1 VTFAIGF
8 AAALVVGLLLVL
20 WGLRRPRRRA
30 SPDRVTRQQ
39 VKPPP
44 SLSAEEALAAFE
56 VPSDEEV
63 TLLYRGAAEL
73 PPAPALE
80 REQSSTDGLGNA
92 VGSRRSE
99 SRVKIC
105 YEEDAEEDEETTSPL
120 ARILVSARGDTDTGK
135 TRRENQDSLLFL
147 PERSLYGV
155 ADGMG
160 GYKGGQVASSLAVET
175 LRRAFETESFGE
187 PLASPRPIPRRG
199 HELARAILQSNL
211 AVSEAARATPEL
223 SQMGTTLVAARFSPN
238 KQRVYIGHVG
248 DSRCYRLRGGRLRQL
263 TTDQTMRLVG
273 MRGPGADHLLQA
285 IGVTRDLSID
295 LIVDKPCP
303 DDVYLLCSDGLPK
316 MVADEDIERTL
327 VEQSDLEAA
336 VYSLIELANDRG
348 GRDNVSVILVKVI
361 ERVARLGPNGGWSTL
376 PAEAAMAETGN
387 DEVTVLGSLG
397 LDEATRVE
405 PLAAKLR
412 RRG

>member
-1 VTFAIGF
+1 MTFAIAF
-8 AAALVVGLLLVL
+8 AAALVVGLLLTL
-20 WGLRRPRRRA
+20 WGLRRPRHRA
-30 SPDRVTRQQ
+30 SPERVTQPRP
-39 VKPPP
+39 VKPRP

-73 PPAPALE
+73 PAAPALE
-80 REQSSTDGLGNA
+80 REESSTDGLGNA

-105 YEEDAEEDEETTSPL
+105 YEDDAEEDEETTSPL

-135 TRRENQDSLLFL
+135 KRRENQDSLLFL

-199 HELARAILQSNL
+199 HELARAILQSNV
-211 AVSEAARATPEL
+211 AVSEAARATPDL
-223 SQMGTTLVAARFSPN
+223 AQMGTTLVAARFSPN

-248 DSRCYRLRGGRLRQL
+248 DSRCYRLRRGRLRQL

-295 LIVDKPCP
+295 LIVDKPYP

-316 MVADEDIERTL
+316 MVGDEDIERTL

-336 VYSLIELANDRG
+336 VYGLIELANDRG

-376 PAEAAMAETGN
+376 PAEAAMETGN

-397 LDEATRVE
+397 LDEATHVE

>member
-1 VTFAIGF
+1 VTFAIAF
-8 AAALVVGLLLVL
+8 AAALVVGLLLTL
-20 WGLRRPRRRA
+20 WGLRRPRHRA
-30 SPDRVTRQQ
+30 SPERVTQPRP
-39 VKPPP
+39 VKPRP

-73 PPAPALE
+73 PAAPALE
-80 REQSSTDGLGNA
+80 REESSTDGLGNA

-105 YEEDAEEDEETTSPL
+105 YEDDAEEDEETTSPL

-135 TRRENQDSLLFL
+135 KRRENQDSLLFL

-199 HELARAILQSNL
+199 HELARAILQSNV
-211 AVSEAARATPEL
+211 AVSEAARATPDL
-223 SQMGTTLVAARFSPN
+223 AQMGTTLVAARFSPN

-248 DSRCYRLRGGRLRQL
+248 DSRCYRLRRGRLRQL

-295 LIVDKPCP
+295 LIVDKPYP

-316 MVADEDIERTL
+316 MVGDEDIERTL

-336 VYSLIELANDRG
+336 VYGLIELANDRG

-376 PAEAAMAETGN
+376 PAEAAMETGN

-397 LDEATRVE
+397 LDEATHVE